1 MVAKNPVKFL
11 KQVETELKKV
21 VWPTKKEAGK
31 MTAIVISVSLV
42 VGSFIGFLDF
52 AFTKVMQVIIK

>member
-31 MTAIVISVSLV
+31 MTAVVISVSLV

-52 AFTKVMQVIIK
+52 AFTKVMQSIIK

>member
-1 MVAKNPVKFL
+1 MTAKNPVKFL

-21 VWPTKKEAGK
+21 VWPTRKEAAK
-31 MTAIVISVSLV
+31 MTAVVISTSLV

-52 AFTKVMQVIIK
+52 AFTKIMQSIIK